1 MLGRGDSKK
10 YKAFDRKN
18 QRTVM
23 LTRTPLDEDP
33 RDVPNERDNL
43 FQCSYPFIAQ
53 YYGAIV
59 KDNELWVCIWQR
71 AAYD

>member
-18 QRTVM
+18 HRTVM
-23 LTRTPLDEDP
+23 ITRTPLDEDR

>member
-1 MLGRGDSKK
+1 MI
-10 YKAFDRKN
+10 
-18 QRTVM
+18 
-23 LTRTPLDEDP
+23 TRTPLDEDP

-59 KDNELWVCIWQR
+59 KENELWVCI
-71 AAYD
+71 